1 MFDVKAYAKSKA
13 QAEKMTYYQ
22 NDTKASKI
30 FFEINQDS
38 GTPME
43 GIVSAAVTLQNP
55 NDEEDT
61 TTWGMD
67 YIDIEDNLVT
77 FTLPNWGLTEEGTYN
92 GQIKV
97 YGTDEQRL
105 TMTNFKYKVTAEI
118 PSGVSSTDSDI
129 PILTGL
135 INDTNEVMNRH
146 ETNYEEA
153 LALSATNANLEIV
166 DARKGKTNL
175 GLKIDEID
183 SSLEDISYN
192 VSSFGAVGNGI
203 TDDTI
208 AIQNTIT
215 EAGTG
220 KKIIFEKG
228 KTYKVSSTIFVPV
241 GVILEFNYCTITPV
255 SGGTFTNGF
264 VFSCNSSNVS
274 TWDEQYPYKF
284 VEFRHLVSDNVN
296 LINNLK
302 LIFAA
307 CPLRTV
313 DVYSRRYYQ
322 TIKTGSLYIDLF
334 DINFVMVVDHMSSTN
349 YSIEKVG
356 QGDSVTF
363 KGIHCV
369 NYLSGAY
376 LKGVSISGSLGC
388 KIEGCLN
395 GDYKINNCES
405 ISFDNCHFEKGNI
418 LLQDSNGEINNSY
431 FWKKPNESCITLVD
445 SQLQYS
451 GQINRPF
458 TLNNVVFKLKYQVY
472 SYSSDY
478 DEIDISSYAGELILN
493 NVFRECESYGAPYAY
508 AYNSGIT
515 LKTGSGTNILSNS
528 NNLTIRN
535 KIVKNDKIINGAN
548 DDGYYYLSNI
558 GTYESANIDFKA
570 SLTTYYYRIASILD
584 KGRMIG
590 VINNSGEKSIAVTN
604 AHSYVKF
611 IFGSSA
617 IFLPMIRIYRGT
629 STGVYDKYV
638 DIPYTMSRSL
648 FDTGEDVN
656 GFAWKTNVSNTVDTL
671 NTSYAFE
678 MHGTNIVS
686 YGTGIPTIGTWL
698 RGDRII
704 NMNPSASG
712 YEGWI
717 CTVAG
722 TPGTWKGFGVIQS

>member
-1 MFDVKAYAKSKA
+1 MNPIIHPYKIDLSNKYTSIPKYRLK
-13 QAEKMTYYQ
+13 QY
-22 NDTKASKI
+22 DTNSRK
-30 FFEINQDS
+30 FE
-38 GTPME
+38 
-43 GIVSAAVTLQNP
+43 
-55 NDEEDT
+55 
-61 TTWGMD
+61 
-67 YIDIEDNLVT
+67 
-77 FTLPNWGLTEEGTYN
+77 FTLLNQSL
-92 GQIKV
+92 V
-97 YGTDEQRL
+97 YD
-105 TMTNFKYKVTAEI
+105 
-118 PSGVSSTDSDI
+118 
-129 PILTGL
+129 LTGL
-135 INDTNEVMNRH
+135 TANAYFYKADGHKVYSPCTIDNATAGKLSLILTTQTLTYPGNVECELSLYDTTGGVIATISFTFEVLEVLRDDNAI
-146 ETNYEEA
+146 ESTDEFSALTEA
-153 LALSATNANLEIV
+153 LALVETWNQQFETKYNGLEAEYATELTTVKSQLEET
-166 DARKGKTNL
+166 A
-175 GLKIDEID
+175 
-183 SSLEDISYN
+183 YY
-192 VSSFGAVGNGI
+192 VSSFGAIGDGT
-203 TDDTI
+203 TDDTV

-215 EAGTG
+215 AAGTG

-228 KTYKVSSTIFVPV
+228 KNYKVSSTIFAPV
-241 GVILEFNYCTITPV
+241 GTVIELNYSPIIPA

-334 DINFVMVVDHMSSTN
+334 DVNFVMVVDHMSPTN

-363 KGIHCV
+363 KGVHCV
-369 NYLSGAY
+369 NYLSEAY
-376 LKGVSISGSLGC
+376 LKGVSVSGSLGC
-388 KIEGCLN
+388 RIEGCLN

-418 LLQDSNGEINNSY
+418 LLQDSSGEINNSY

-458 TLNNVVFKLKYQVY
+458 TLNNVTFKLKYQVY

-508 AYNSGIT
+508 AYNSGIS

-528 NNLTIRN
+528 NNLNIRN
-535 KIVKNDKIINGAN
+535 KVVKNDKIINGAN

-558 GTYESANIDFKA
+558 GTYENANIDFKA

-584 KGRMIG
+584 KGRMMG
-590 VINNSGEKSIAVTN
+590 VVNNSGEKSISVTN
-604 AHSYVKF
+604 SHSYVKF
-611 IFGSSA
+611 VFGSSA

-638 DIPYTMSRSL
+638 DIPYPMSRSL

-671 NTSYAFE
+671 NASYAFE

-686 YGTGIPTIGTWL
+686 YGTGVPTVGTWL
-698 RGDRII
+698 KADRAK

-717 CTVAG
+717 CTTAG